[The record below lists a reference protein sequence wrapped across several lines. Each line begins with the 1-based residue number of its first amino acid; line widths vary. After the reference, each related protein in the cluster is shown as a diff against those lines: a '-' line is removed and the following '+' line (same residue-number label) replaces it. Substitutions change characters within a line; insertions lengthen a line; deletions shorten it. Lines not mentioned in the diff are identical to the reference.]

1 MLSDFLCPPL
11 NSKGDFFMSVQNALS
26 KKQSNQQ
33 KVKNI
38 VMSAL
43 FCALAYVTMFVFRI
57 RVAGFLT
64 FDAKDA
70 IITLSGL
77 LFGPLSSL
85 AISLTVAFIEMISVS
100 TTGLWGFLMNFL
112 ASATFS
118 CTAAIIYKYK
128 HNIKGAILG
137 LVCSVFSTTA
147 MMLILNL
154 LITPIYTGS
163 STAAI
168 AGMIP
173 TILFPFNLTK
183 SVLNASLV
191 LVLYKPISRAMKA
204 TGIVK
209 IAERKKVELTREE
222 KKRKRIL
229 NFVVFGIGALL
240 VAASILVFVF
250 ILGGNIKFFD
260 K

>member
-1 MLSDFLCPPL
+1 M
-11 NSKGDFFMSVQNALS
+11 A
-26 KKQSNQQ
+26 
-33 KVKNI
+33 
-38 VMSAL
+38 AL
-43 FCALAYVTMFVFRI
+43 FCALAFASMFIMRI
-57 RVAGFLT
+57 NVMFLT

-118 CTAAIIYKYK
+118 CTAAIIYQYK
-128 HNIKGAILG
+128 HNIKGAVLG

-168 AGMIP
+168 VGMIP

>member
-1 MLSDFLCPPL
+1 
-11 NSKGDFFMSVQNALS
+11 
-26 KKQSNQQ
+26 
-33 KVKNI
+33 
-38 VMSAL
+38 MSAL

-118 CTAAIIYKYK
+118 CTAALIYKYK

-137 LVCSVFSTTA
+137 LFCSIFSTTA
-147 MMLILNL
+147 VMLLLNL
-154 LITPIYTGS
+154 LITPLYTGS
-163 STAAI
+163 NTAAI
-168 AGMIP
+168 AAMIP

-183 SVLNASLV
+183 AVLNASLV

-209 IAERKKVELTREE
+209 MPDHHKKVELTVEE
-222 KKRKRIL
+222 RKRKRRL
-229 NFVVFGIGALL
+229 NFIVFGIGALL
-240 VAASILVFVF
+240 IAASVLVFVF

>member
-1 MLSDFLCPPL
+1 
-11 NSKGDFFMSVQNALS
+11 
-26 KKQSNQQ
+26 
-33 KVKNI
+33 
-38 VMSAL
+38 MSAL

-128 HNIKGAILG
+128 HNIKGAVLG
-137 LVCSVFSTTA
+137 LICSVFSTTA
-147 MMLILNL
+147 MMLVLNL
-154 LITPIYTGS
+154 LITPLYTGS
-163 STAAI
+163 NTAAV
-168 AGMIP
+168 AAMIP

-209 IAERKKVELTREE
+209 IPEHKKVELTREE
-222 KKRKRIL
+222 KKRKRML
-229 NFVVFGIGALL
+229 NFIVFGIGALL
-240 VAASILVFVF
+240 IAASILVFVF